1 MKSPSALKTIGE
13 VSKVL
18 KVPIHVLRFWEK
30 KFDII
35 SPIQKKGGNRYY
47 DKSQILI
54 IQAVKNLL
62 YKDKYSIEGA
72 KKILKKE
79 IETEYEKQI
88 IIEEKKKTTK
98 ELRSLVFK

>member
-18 KVPIHVLRFWEK
+18 TVPIHVIRFWEK

-35 SPIQKKGGNRYY
+35 SPIQKKGGYRYY

-54 IQAVKNLL
+54 LQSVKNLL

-79 IETEYEKQI
+79 IDTED
-88 IIEEKKKTTK
+88 EKKIIVEEIKKITK
-98 ELRSLVFK
+98 QLRGLILK